1 MAAREDHKQNKKY
14 RDILKS
20 AREVFWKHGFK
31 RVTVEEICQKA
42 GVSKMTYYRYF
53 TNKTELAKTVYYEVV
68 QQGMQRFKEIMS
80 ADITPSEKIKQIVL
94 MKLEGTNDI
103 SQEFLKDFYYSAD
116 SELPK
121 YVEEL
126 SRRSWDEI
134 LSDFKAAQQKGW
146 FRKDFKPEF
155 LFYFMQKLGG
165 EIYTDKNLLK
175 LYPSTQDFI
184 MELINFFM
192 YGISPR
198 N

>member
-1 MAAREDHKQNKKY
+1 MAVSEDHKQNKKY

-20 AREVFWKHGFK
+20 AREIFWKHGFK

-53 TNKTELAKTVYYEVV
+53 SNKTELAKTVYYEVV